1 MKQIKNDTLDRIKG
15 GTTTIT
21 GTILNAIVDI
31 LKLIKDAGYSVG
43 SGIRRISE
51 NELCPLK

>member
-1 MKQIKNDTLDRIKG
+1 MKEIKNETLDTIKG
-15 GTTTIT
+15 GATTIT
-21 GTILNAIVDI
+21 GSILSAIVDI

-51 NELCPLK
+51 NELCPLE